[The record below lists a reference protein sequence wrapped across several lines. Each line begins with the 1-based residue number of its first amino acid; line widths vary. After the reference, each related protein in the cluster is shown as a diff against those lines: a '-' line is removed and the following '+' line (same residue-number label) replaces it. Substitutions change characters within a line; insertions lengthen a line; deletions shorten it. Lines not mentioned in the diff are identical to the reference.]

1 MRKLIV
7 PAFGFFLM
15 TGATAFAQNVVK
27 PATDSTTTITTTLK
41 VVSAKNEIKT
51 SEMPKPIV
59 TIITGLKSQGW
70 KASETSTF
78 TKSVSG
84 KIAFYTVSL
93 KNASIDETKLIDFAN
108 DGKILKQ

>member
-7 PAFGFFLM
+7 SALAMLFM

-27 PATDSTTTITTTLK
+27 SATDSTTTIVTTSK

-51 SEMPKPIV
+51 SDMPQVIV

-78 TKSVSG
+78 TKAATG

-93 KNASIDETKLIDFAN
+93 RNASIDETKLIDFN
-108 DGKILKQ
+108 EEGKILKQ